1 MCAQRAFY
9 NHIFFLLYIKTVIG
23 EATYPKEAVDPD
35 YPAGTAG
42 KGELLEREEQP
53 HLYAA
58 KGNYI
63 YTEMLYITAVKMNTL
78 THAMLFSV

>member
-9 NHIFFLLYIKTVIG
+9 YHIFLLYIKTVCIIG
-23 EATYPKEAVDPD
+23 EATYPEEAVNPN

-58 KGNYI
+58 KGDYI
-63 YTEMLYITAVKMNTL
+63 YTEMCYILGLSKL
-78 THAMLFSV
+78 TR

>member
-1 MCAQRAFY
+1 VSFY
-9 NHIFFLLYIKTVIG
+9 NHVFPSVHKTVCIIG
-23 EATYPKEAVDPD
+23 EATYPEEAVDPD

-58 KGNYI
+58 KGECV
-63 YTEMLYITAVKMNTL
+63 YTVM
-78 THAMLFSV
+78 